1 VNIHINNSIRSR
13 FVDDDPA
20 LSELFKASGLE
31 KQEFLR
37 GNRYAISQAM
47 HAARITKKKKAS
59 HAEPA
64 GTP

>member
-1 VNIHINNSIRSR
+1 VTIHINNSIRSR

-31 KQEFLR
+31 KQKFLR
-37 GNRYAISQAM
+37 SNRYAISQAM
-47 HAARITKKKKAS
+47 HVAGKKKKAS